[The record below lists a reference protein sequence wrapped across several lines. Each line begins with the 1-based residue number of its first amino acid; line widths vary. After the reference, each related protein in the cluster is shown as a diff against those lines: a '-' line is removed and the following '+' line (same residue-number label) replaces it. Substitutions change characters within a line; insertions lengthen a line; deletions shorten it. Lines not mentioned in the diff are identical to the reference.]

1 MFVIYVVASVNWLQW
16 SNMEAITTRL
26 RCTTSLDTD
35 EKLASCPQGSFASH
49 TENFSK
55 IQSRKRRLALMAT
68 SGSVCSM
75 VCGLVT
81 IVCVLQYKIVP
92 LMNRASLQR
101 TNCYITGI
109 YKHIFPVEPSFDS
122 DVPASLE
129 VDGDNS
135 SAPLYTCASV
145 DVLYEKGQDTLL
157 PGILLEHPFQ
167 RSSVSKVTWT
177 HLRQNMHDR
186 DQC

>member
-1 MFVIYVVASVNWLQW
+1 
-16 SNMEAITTRL
+16 MEAITTRL
-26 RCTTSLDTD
+26 RGISSLDTD
-35 EKLASCPQGSFASH
+35 EKLASCSQGSSASH

-68 SGSVCSM
+68 SGSVCSI
-75 VCGLVT
+75 VCGLVS

-109 YKHIFPVEPSFDS
+109 YKQTFPVEQSFDS
-122 DVPASLE
+122 DVPAFLE
-129 VDGDNS
+129 VADGNS
-135 SAPLYTCASV
+135 SATFYTCASV
-145 DVLYEKGQDTLL
+145 DVLYGNGQDTLL

-167 RSSVSKVTWT
+167 RSSASKVP
-177 HLRQNMHDR
+177 
-186 DQC
+186 